1 MQLHATKEPI
11 IYPIMILLEDIETD
25 PNGNDRPAPHSNNEE
40 LIFLEHEKKYVAI
53 AKEYKA
59 MKKRPFCLTEQHYE
73 MSACKYDVKERVAL
87 EKLRKGY
94 VELTDAQYVFLLIKV
109 LTYGSSYR
117 YPHLLR
123 DSPELARKIIE
134 QLYGYYE
141 EGAIGGWGYYVIFDE
156 IFENAK
162 EIMQLKDYYMPGSPN
177 RTMIL
182 F

>member
-1 MQLHATKEPI
+1 
-11 IYPIMILLEDIETD
+11 MIFLEDIETD
-25 PNGNDRPAPHSNNEE
+25 PNGNDRPLPHSNNEE

-59 MKKRPFCLTEQHYE
+59 MKTRPFCLTEHHYE
-73 MSACKYDVKERVAL
+73 MSVCKYDTTEHGTL
-87 EKLRKGY
+87 EEPRKGY

-123 DSPELARKIIE
+123 DYPELARKIIE

-141 EGAIGGWGYYVIFDE
+141 DEENKGWGYHVTFDE
-156 IFENAK
+156 VFENAK

>member
-1 MQLHATKEPI
+1 
-11 IYPIMILLEDIETD
+11 MIFLEDIVTD
-25 PNGNDRPAPHSNNEE
+25 PNGNDRPAPHSDKEE

-59 MKKRPFCLTEQHYE
+59 MKTRPFCLTEHHYE
-73 MSACKYDVKERVAL
+73 MSACKYDTKERVAL

-123 DSPELARKIIE
+123 DYPELARKIIE
-134 QLYGYYE
+134 QLYGSYE
-141 EGAIGGWGYYVIFDE
+141 DEENKGWGYHVVFDE
-156 IFENAK
+156 VFENAK
-162 EIMQLKDYYMPGSPN
+162 EIMQLKDYYFPGSPN
-177 RTMIL
+177 TSVI
-182 F
+182 FF

>member
-1 MQLHATKEPI
+1 
-11 IYPIMILLEDIETD
+11 MILLDDIETGPD
-25 PNGNDRPAPHSNNEE
+25 GVDRPITHSNNKE
-40 LIFLEHEKKYVAI
+40 LIFLESERKYAAI

-59 MKKRPFCLTEQHYE
+59 TKKRPFCLSEHHYE
-73 MSACKYDVKERVAL
+73 MSAFKYDVKERRAL
-87 EKLRKGY
+87 EEPRKGY

-123 DSPELARKIIE
+123 DYPELARKIIE
-134 QLYGYYE
+134 QLYGSYE
-141 EGAIGGWGYYVIFDE
+141 DEENKGWGYHVVFDE
-156 IFENAK
+156 VFENAK
-162 EIMQLKDYYMPGSPN
+162 EIMELKDYYMPGSPN